1 MAKSDVRV
9 KQNPQLKQRVLTGD
23 KIALYLEY
31 YYGRT
36 QEPRLDADG
45 KAMYYPAGTKMA
57 GKPMYIVK
65 HERKKE
71 ELRLY
76 LAAKPRTPEERE
88 QNRETLQLA
97 ESIRQE
103 REQERLSDV
112 MGYRVNTHKNDNII
126 SFFDTYVADY
136 QKKDL
141 RNVRLSI
148 NRFKTFL
155 REYRPGCAVKKNA
168 KEIEAIKKAWA
179 DAHKGVWG
187 KHEVNENEFY
197 RITLKPGQLSNEM
210 VRRFVE
216 YLRANSDGEGAATAY
231 ARFKKVIKYAVEKG
245 VLKNNPCV
253 GIVCQRNE
261 ILTKDV
267 LTAEEI
273 KALVNTHYDG
283 ENPEIRRAFILSLY
297 TGIRFCDVKD
307 LRYSDVDYTA
317 SLLTFEQAKT
327 SGHSSASRVYM
338 PIRADLMQQI
348 IGTPEEYGKSKGDLI
363 FNLPSHTMCLK
374 ALKHWTARAGIEKHI
389 TWHCA
394 RHSFAT
400 NILTNGANIK
410 VVANLL
416 GHAGLRYVEKYTR
429 ALDDAKAAAVNSLPS
444 IPV

>member
-1 MAKSDVRV
+1 M
-9 KQNPQLKQRVLTGD
+9 
-23 KIALYLEY
+23 
-31 YYGRT
+31 
-36 QEPRLDADG
+36 
-45 KAMYYPAGTKMA
+45 
-57 GKPMYIVK
+57 
-65 HERKKE
+65 
-71 ELRLY
+71 
-76 LAAKPRTPEERE
+76 
-88 QNRETLQLA
+88 
-97 ESIRQE
+97 
-103 REQERLSDV
+103 
-112 MGYRVNTHKNDNII
+112 
-126 SFFDTYVADY
+126 
-136 QKKDL
+136 
-141 RNVRLSI
+141 
-148 NRFKTFL
+148 
-155 REYRPGCAVKKNA
+155 
-168 KEIEAIKKAWA
+168 
-179 DAHKGVWG
+179 
-187 KHEVNENEFY
+187 
-197 RITLKPGQLSNEM
+197 
-210 VRRFVE
+210 
-216 YLRANSDGEGAATAY
+216 
-231 ARFKKVIKYAVEKG
+231 
-245 VLKNNPCV
+245 
-253 GIVCQRNE
+253 
-261 ILTKDV
+261 TKDV